1 MNRERLTILRD
12 HLASL
17 PDERV
22 NMAALVRWPSGPDH
36 WSRKTMAEIV
46 HNCGTACCV
55 AGWANALFNPDKP
68 EISVGADDAEVALGL
83 TWDQK
88 GGLFFPYGWPYGRQT
103 RSDAIAAIQSM
114 LDSPDDDALPVW
126 PDSNITGA
134 GK

>member
-22 NMAALVRWPSGPDH
+22 RMDAYARNADGAPTADPDKA
-36 WSRKTMAEIV
+36 RDFLKE
-46 HNCGTACCV
+46 CGTAACV
-55 AGWANALFNPDKP
+55 AGWAITLFPGVTGGWVD
-68 EISVGADDAEVALGL
+68 EVAADALDLGEK
-83 TWDQK
+83 QAEA
-88 GGLFFPYGWPYGRQT
+88 LFFPQGYHNGLLS

-126 PDSNITGA
+126 PEREGA
-134 GK
+134 AA

>member
-22 NMAALVRWPSGPDH
+22 MMAYFFAQGGLQYPS
-36 WSRKTMAEIV
+36 SEAVTSEIL
-46 HNCGTACCV
+46 HNCGTAACI
-55 AGWANALFNPDKP
+55 AGWAAHLFRS
-68 EISVGADDAEVALGL
+68 EIPGVFADDVAESALEL
-83 TWDQK
+83 TQDQSLA
-88 GGLFFPYGWPYGRQT
+88 LFFPYDLAGLDRVA
-103 RSDAIAAIQSM
+103 AIAAIQSM
-114 LDSPDDDALPVW
+114 LDNPDDDALPVW

>member
-22 NMAALVRWPSGPDH
+22 NMAAVTSVVGEPE
-36 WSRKTMAEIV
+36 AEAYLIADDL
-46 HNCGTACCV
+46 NRCGTAACI
-55 AGWANALFNPDKP
+55 AGWACALFGERGQHMDSDVAADLLSITGKQDCELFTPPCWN
-68 EISVGADDAEVALGL
+68 SGA
-83 TWDQK
+83 
-88 GGLFFPYGWPYGRQT
+88 YT

-126 PDSNITGA
+126 PEKAEVAS
-134 GK
+134 

>member
-22 NMAALVRWPSGPDH
+22 KMEVCREERD
-36 WSRKTMAEIV
+36 
-46 HNCGTACCV
+46 CGTVACIM
-55 AGWANALFNPDKP
+55 GWAWTLWEQYGAQVSLALTSAQADRLFMPP
-68 EISVGADDAEVALGL
+68 EYED
-83 TWDQK
+83 
-88 GGLFFPYGWPYGRQT
+88 GRYT

-126 PDSNITGA
+126 PERA
-134 GK
+134 EAA

>member
-22 NMAALVRWPSGPDH
+22 RMENYFTAGDERVRPHP
-36 WSRKTMAEIV
+36 KQEIG
-46 HNCGTACCV
+46 CGTAACI
-55 AGWANALFNPDKP
+55 AGWASILFADGT
-68 EISVGADDAEVALGL
+68 EFGANQATDLLDLKYRQSDE
-83 TWDQK
+83 
-88 GGLFFPYGWPYGRQT
+88 LFTPYGYARPGRYT

-126 PDSNITGA
+126 PEA
-134 GK
+134 GQ

>member
-22 NMAALVRWPSGPDH
+22 NMVALMLDEQGRSQAYQKEPRALLAH
-36 WSRKTMAEIV
+36 
-46 HNCGTACCV
+46 CGTAACI
-55 AGWANALFNPDKP
+55 AGWANALFGNRRIKQ
-68 EISVGADDAEVALGL
+68 GAEDAEIYLGL
-83 TWDQK
+83 TEEQSVA
-88 GGLFFPYGWPYGRQT
+88 LFEPEGFDIPDEYS

-126 PDSNITGA
+126 PEAQS
-134 GK
+134 